1 MGKLRTSSIFYRRG
15 IQNKENFFGYLAQGN
30 YQIVQPQTISYYGF
44 LQNINIYNYNSV
56 SNSIYNKK

>member
-15 IQNKENFFGYLAQGN
+15 IPNKASSFGYLAQGN

-44 LQNINIYNYNSV
+44 LQNINIYNYNS
-56 SNSIYNKK
+56 IYNKK